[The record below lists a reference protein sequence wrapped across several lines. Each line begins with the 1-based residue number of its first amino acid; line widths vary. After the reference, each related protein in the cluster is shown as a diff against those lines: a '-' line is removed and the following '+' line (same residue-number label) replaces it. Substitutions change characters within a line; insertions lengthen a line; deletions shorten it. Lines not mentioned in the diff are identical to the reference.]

1 MTGDPILPQ
10 LFHTKVNRFWL
21 PSRGWLPRRMT
32 GRETV
37 EWCGMCTGIIAKL
50 QSFCRLPYSLFPPS
64 IDEIPYLDQLLRPH
78 CDVTGRGLMRGTIS
92 QWPWFIQIDDLMT
105 MPKDGWLNTIFDH
118 GSYAIY
124 LYNLRFHLD
133 ETTSSSIRRR
143 FCAEPCF
150 TWWSSDLPGQETF
163 AFNLLLESGY

>member
-1 MTGDPILPQ
+1 VTGDPILPQ

-92 QWPWFIQIDDLMT
+92 NGLDLSRLMTWWPCPKMGDWTPFSTMAHMPYTFTTSASTWMKPPPHRSEGVFAQSLASLDDLR
-105 MPKDGWLNTIFDH
+105 IFR
-118 GSYAIY
+118 GKKRLRLIY
-124 LYNLRFHLD
+124 
-133 ETTSSSIRRR
+133 
-143 FCAEPCF
+143 C
-150 TWWSSDLPGQETF
+150 
-163 AFNLLLESGY
+163 